1 MHFSSFNEFAT
12 TLILTIVL
20 VGAAIVWAI
29 FRAKSRDEPEPEVD
43 PSRPDPYDEMM
54 AKMRAQQGAGEKQ
67 RQ

>member
-12 TLILTIVL
+12 ILILTIVL

-29 FRAKSRDEPEPEVD
+29 FRAKSRDEPEPEAD
-43 PSRPDPYDEMM
+43 PGRPDPYDEMM